1 MSSAVIKAGDA
12 KMLSRGM
19 YSLDLRDI
27 SRQAEEM
34 LDSARAQAQETLVQ
48 ARARIEVERETVL
61 RQARE
66 AGYEEGKAEG
76 HSAGHAE
83 GLSQAQTQFAA
94 DQASL
99 ISTLNSFV
107 DEFGAQREQLYLAAR
122 RDVVILAIVISRRI
136 VERLPEIE
144 GAAAEAAAEACEA
157 ALELVRSATEVVVRA
172 HPAEWAAVESLT
184 SDLQQKMKA
193 SGHFQIVEDD
203 SIGRGGVV
211 VESADSKVDATAA
224 SRVEKI
230 ADALIHQWRQRLR
243 ELAIES

>member
-12 KMLSRGM
+12 RMLSRGM

-27 SRQAEEM
+27 SRQAEAM
-34 LDSARAQAQETLVQ
+34 LDSARAQAQEIVAQ
-48 ARARIEVERETVL
+48 ARAQIEVERETVL
-61 RQARE
+61 RQTREEGYE
-66 AGYEEGKAEG
+66 AGIAEG
-76 HSAGHAE
+76 RCAGHAE

-99 ISTLNSFV
+99 INTLNSLV
-107 DEFGAQREQLYLAAR
+107 DEFNSRRDQLYLAAR
-122 RDVVILAIVISRRI
+122 RDVIILAIVISRRL

-144 GAAAEAAAEACEA
+144 GAAAESAAGACEA
-157 ALELVRSATEVVVRA
+157 ALEMFRGATEVVVRA
-172 HPAEWAAVESLT
+172 HPAEWSAVESLT
-184 SDLQQKMKA
+184 SDLQRKMKA

-203 SIGRGGVV
+203 SVGRGGVV

-230 ADALIHQWRQRLR
+230 ADALVHQWRQRLQ